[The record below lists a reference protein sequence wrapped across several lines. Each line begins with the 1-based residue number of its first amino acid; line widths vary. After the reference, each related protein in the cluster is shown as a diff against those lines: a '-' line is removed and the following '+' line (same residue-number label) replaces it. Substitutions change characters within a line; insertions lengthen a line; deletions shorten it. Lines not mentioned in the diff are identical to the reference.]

1 MAVPTLSD
9 VKAQLKISN
18 GDQDEL
24 LNAYLKASL
33 RLVEARVGPSSIRT
47 FTEQVTAHGQG
58 INLSYRPITEITTIT
73 SLRDGYV
80 APDPATLEF
89 DSRAGTV
96 WARDNSTLVGS
107 WEVAYKAG
115 WATFP
120 DNYFLATLV
129 TVQHLWKTTR
139 GGGRRPNQG
148 SGDELNITFASSVS
162 RTIRANSI
170 QLPAAAME
178 LIGDGLYF
186 GGIA

>member
-1 MAVPTLSD
+1 MAVPTLPD
-9 VKAQLKISN
+9 VKAQLKITG

-24 LNAYLKASL
+24 LNAYLKAAL
-33 RLVEARVGPSSIRT
+33 RLVEARVGPSTIKT
-47 FTEQVTAHGQG
+47 FTEQVTGHGG
-58 INLSYRPITEITTIT
+58 GLNLSYRPITEITTIT
-73 SLRDGYV
+73 ALRDGYV
-80 APDPATLEF
+80 APAVTGLKF
-89 DSRAGTV
+89 DARAGTV
-96 WARDNSTLVGS
+96 WAYDNTTLVGS
-107 WEVAYKAG
+107 WEITYKAG

-178 LIGDGLYF
+178 LIGDGLYY

>member
-1 MAVPTLSD
+1 MAVPTLTD
-9 VKAQLKISN
+9 VKSQLKITT

-24 LNAYLKASL
+24 LNAYLKAAL
-33 RLVEARVGPSSIRT
+33 RLIEARVGPSSVRA
-47 FTEQVTAHGQG
+47 FTEQITSRGG
-58 INLSYRPITEITTIT
+58 GLNLSHRPITAITTIT

-80 APDPATLEF
+80 APAVADLEF
-89 DSRAGTV
+89 DARAGTV
-96 WARDNSTLVGS
+96 WMRDNTTLVGS
-107 WEVAYKAG
+107 WEVTYSAG
-115 WATFP
+115 WATWP
-120 DNYFLATLV
+120 ENYYLATLV

-162 RTIRANSI
+162 RTIRSNSI

-178 LIGDGLYF
+178 LIGDSLFY

>member
-9 VKAQLKISN
+9 AKAQLKITD
-18 GDQDEL
+18 GDHDEL
-24 LNAYLKASL
+24 LNAYLKAAL
-33 RLVEARVGPSSIRT
+33 RLVEARVGPSSVRT
-47 FTEQVTAHGQG
+47 FTEQVTVRSG
-58 INLSYRPITEITTIT
+58 INLSHRPITEITTIT
-73 SLRDGYV
+73 ALLDGYV
-80 APDPATLEF
+80 APAVTDLEF
-89 DSRAGTV
+89 DARAGTV
-96 WARDNSTLVGS
+96 WMRDNTALVGA
-107 WEVAYKAG
+107 WEVTYKAG
-115 WATFP
+115 WATWP

>member
-1 MAVPTLSD
+1 MAVPTLPD
-9 VKAQLKISN
+9 VKAQLKITG

-33 RLVEARVGPSSIRT
+33 RLVEARVGPSSIRS
-47 FTEQVTAHGQG
+47 FTEQVSVHGEG
-58 INLSYRPITEITTIT
+58 INLSHRPVTEITTIT
-73 SLRDGYV
+73 ALRDGYTAPAV
-80 APDPATLEF
+80 ADLEF
-89 DSRAGTV
+89 DARAGTV
-96 WARDNSTLVGS
+96 WARDNTSLIGS
-107 WEVAYKAG
+107 WEIIYKAG
-115 WATFP
+115 WATWP

-162 RTIRANSI
+162 RTIKANSI

-178 LIGDGLYF
+178 LIGDGLYY

>member
-1 MAVPTLSD
+1 MAVPTLPD
-9 VKAQLKISN
+9 VKAQLKITG

-24 LNAYLKASL
+24 LNAYLKAAL
-33 RLVEARVGPSSIRT
+33 RLVEARVGPSSERT
-47 FTEQVTAHGQG
+47 FTEQVTTHGSG
-58 INLSYRPITEITTIT
+58 FNLSHRPVTSITTIT
-73 SLRDGYV
+73 ALRDGYV
-80 APDPATLEF
+80 APAVADLKF
-89 DSRAGTV
+89 DGKAGTV
-96 WARDNSTLVGS
+96 WIKDNTSLVGS
-107 WEVAYKAG
+107 WEVTYKAG
-115 WATFP
+115 WTVFP

-162 RTIRANSI
+162 RTIKANSI

-178 LIGDGLYF
+178 LIGDGLYY

>member
-1 MAVPTLSD
+1 MPVPTLPD
-9 VKAQLKISN
+9 VKAQLKITS

-24 LNAYLKASL
+24 LNAYLKAAL
-33 RLVEARVGPSSIRT
+33 RLVEARVGPSTVRE
-47 FTEQVTAHGQG
+47 FTEQVTVRSAG
-58 INLSYRPITEITTIT
+58 INLSYRPVVALTTIT
-73 SLRDGYV
+73 TLRDGYV
-80 APDPATLEF
+80 APEVTDLEF
-89 DSRAGTV
+89 DARAGTV
-96 WARDNSTLVGS
+96 WLRDNGSLAGS
-107 WEVAYKAG
+107 WEITYDAG

-120 DNYFLATLV
+120 DNYYLATLV
-129 TVQHLWKTTR
+129 TVQHLWKTVR

-178 LIGDGLYF
+178 LIGDGLYY